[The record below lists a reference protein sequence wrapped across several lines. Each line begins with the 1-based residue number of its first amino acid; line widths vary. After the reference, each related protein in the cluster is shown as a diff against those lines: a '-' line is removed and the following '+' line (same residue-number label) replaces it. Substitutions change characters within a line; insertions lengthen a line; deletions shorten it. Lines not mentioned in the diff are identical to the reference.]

1 MINEYNAR
9 LDMDAPPSNSD
20 LHNIATEMVP
30 FFLKHN
36 AEPDACDLLMEL
48 ESIDSIVQYLDI
60 NTFTRVATDLAMF
73 ARSPPPQVLSS
84 THLVIV
90 LPTTCLHPTMS
101 RLYVWCIASTG
112 NSTNYPNPSS
122 LPSNSTTSN
131 SSGMTLTSAPIRSK
145 RNNSPTFSPGSMKT
159 LKSRMTSSTTFSP
172 MPSCQST
179 FWVWPENWTCWNP
192 RRPKTFTS
200 RTSKIPVPS

>member
-1 MINEYNAR
+1 MNT
-9 LDMDAPPSNSD
+9 M
-20 LHNIATEMVP
+20 
-30 FFLKHN
+30 
-36 AEPDACDLLMEL
+36 PDW
-48 ESIDSIVQYLDI
+48 IW
-60 NTFTRVATDLAMF
+60 TRPLPTPICTI
-73 ARSPPPQVLSS
+73 SPPKWSPSFSSTMQNLMPAICSWNSSPSTPLFSISTSTLLPVSPPISPGIPVLPPPVLSS

-122 LPSNSTTSN
+122 LPSNSTTNN